1 MHKRLQKNDVLFLS
15 ATALLL
21 AAVLAAMLLFRG
33 KSGKQVVITVDR
45 EVFGT
50 YPLSQDNVVRIDTGT
65 SVNELTI
72 ENGTAKMTEA
82 DCPDKLC
89 MHQKAISRE
98 RETIVCL
105 PNKIVVTVTGG
116 GDGSLDAIVN

>member
-116 GDGSLDAIVN
+116 GDSSLDAIVN